1 MRGTKAAQNRVRR
14 RSVVQEDTAIKAR
27 QRWWMWVV
35 PLAGICVLGL
45 WLAPQASS
53 EGPTFAPTEA
63 AYAVGTSG
71 QQPSAPAR
79 DVLTVADDLD
89 PQPSL
94 IREIETITGA
104 NDAMALTGRRVDLH
118 VDVQER
124 ATDVA
129 FWVGPRDNRVLVV
142 LVRPRDRR
150 QRGET
155 AGHSI
160 TPVHGGQRAAISG
173 VIRPVPAAEEMVSWN
188 LSDEDKAELDDRK
201 VYIRADAVTSEGHGH
216 F

>member
-1 MRGTKAAQNRVRR
+1 VAQ
-14 RSVVQEDTAIKAR
+14 QDEAIKAR
-27 QRWWMWVV
+27 GRWWIWVV
-35 PLAGICVLGL
+35 PVAGICVLGL

-53 EGPTFAPTEA
+53 KRPTFVSTDA
-63 AYAVGTSG
+63 AYAVGTTG
-71 QQPSAPAR
+71 QPGSAPAS
-79 DVLTVADDLD
+79 DVAATAYDVD

-142 LVRPRDRR
+142 LARPRDRR
-150 QRGET
+150 QRGEP
-155 AGHSI
+155 AGHWI

-173 VIRPVPAAEEMVSWN
+173 VIRPVPAAEDMMSWN
-188 LSDEDKAELDDRK
+188 LTDEDKAELDDRK
-201 VYIRADAVTSEGHGH
+201 VYIRADAVGSEGHGH